1 MNKVT
6 RASTGETS
14 WAARYWG
21 ENSSIVVDLR
31 KLDSKLKNK
40 TRSQVFTDGCEEH
53 DAFRVILLW
62 LWRKWVMHNATG
74 KHVAISD
81 IPPHVQ
87 KCLDPFANGE
97 LKPCPSCKA
106 GVCTFMSDA
115 LVWLAALSD

>member
-1 MNKVT
+1 MATGVAVQSAVKENQMNKVT

-81 IPPHVQ
+81 IPPQV
-87 KCLDPFANGE
+87 KFFW
-97 LKPCPSCKA
+97 
-106 GVCTFMSDA
+106 T
-115 LVWLAALSD
+115 LSPTAS